1 MLFFRCRVQ
10 EALQEYTFLLFFVMM
25 VVFTVFVFFKV
36 PETKGLTFE
45 EIAHQFSPGTNIEV
59 EVIATEPV
67 ENVEI
72 TAHQSSHPFVVQV
85 APETPRD
92 SVGHGNEPETVTEN
106 ETETKTDELQDV
118 EDAPREEG

>member
-1 MLFFRCRVQ
+1 
-10 EALQEYTFLLFFVMM
+10 MM

-67 ENVEI
+67 ENAEKPV
-72 TAHQSSHPFVVQV
+72 HSHPHPFAVQV
-85 APETPRD
+85 TPDTPSD
-92 SVGHGNEPETVTEN
+92 SVGNGKEN
-106 ETETKTDELQDV
+106 ETETETKTETKTDELQDV
-118 EDAPREEG
+118 EDAP